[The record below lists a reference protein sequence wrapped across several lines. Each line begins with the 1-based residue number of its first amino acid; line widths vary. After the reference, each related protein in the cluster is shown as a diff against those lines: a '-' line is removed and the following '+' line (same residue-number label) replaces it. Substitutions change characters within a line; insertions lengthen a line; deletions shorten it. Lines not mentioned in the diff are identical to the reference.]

1 MANGLHRRNLTGTVV
16 TGQQRNGLVYL
27 ATLYLFLD
35 LVRPAFVWHFP
46 KVIAVIMVIAWIMKA
61 DKVRS
66 AQNVCFVLFV
76 AILAIDIV
84 VAENDYA
91 AVWTTYGMLMLLM
104 GVCIPL
110 INFTDT
116 LPKLRHVVNALL
128 VIFLYIALY
137 AIPHAGYGPAREEG
151 GQDENYVAA
160 AMNLAIPLAWFS
172 FLAEKSKWKKAC
184 FASLVCLFIFAIVV
198 GLSRGGLL
206 GLLCALGYS
215 VMKTRKKGIAL
226 SAAIAL
232 GGFLI
237 FAATTDFVKC
247 NKYGTA
253 TRSEGSDC
261 PFYWEH
267 MSTITQTSEGTADM
281 RFEFWQ
287 IATREFLSYPLTG
300 VGGGNFRW
308 RMPEFQSPEQI
319 EKFGRLLAYE
329 AHSTYFQLLAEM
341 GLAGCIVF
349 GLILLFTYRDYRHIE
364 RLSAKAAARAME
376 RGDEASNEDFKW
388 IQSYGRGLM
397 GGLLGYLVSVA
408 FLSALYYSHMWI
420 AMSLMVALRMIA
432 TRRIGEDGRPI
443 VLADAK
449 R

>member
-1 MANGLHRRNLTGTVV
+1 M
-16 TGQQRNGLVYL
+16 
-27 ATLYLFLD
+27 LYLFFD
-35 LVRPAFVWHFP
+35 LVRPSWVWHFP
-46 KVIAVIMVIAWIMKA
+46 KIIAVIMVIAWIMKSG
-61 DKVRS
+61 KVKS

-76 AILAIDIV
+76 AVLAIDIV
-84 VAENDYA
+84 VAENEYA
-91 AVWTTYGMLMLLM
+91 AVWFTYGMLMLLI

-128 VIFLYIALY
+128 GIFLYIALY
-137 AIPHAGYGPAREEG
+137 AISHAGYGPAGEGG

-160 AMNLAIPLAWFS
+160 AMNLVIPLAYFS
-172 FLAEKSKWKKAC
+172 FQAEKTKWKKVC
-184 FASLVCLFIFAIVV
+184 FASLVCLFIVAIVV

-215 VMKTRKKGIAL
+215 VMKTPKKGFAI

-232 GGFLI
+232 GGVLI
-237 FAATTDFVKC
+237 FAGTTGFVKC
-247 NKYGTA
+247 NKYGTE
-253 TRSEGSDC
+253 TTSGRSDC
-261 PFYWEH
+261 PSYWEH
-267 MSTITQTSEGTADM
+267 MSTMTETTEGTADL
-281 RFEFWQ
+281 RLEFWQ

-300 VGGGNFRW
+300 VGGGNFKW
-308 RMPEFQSPEQI
+308 RIAEFQSPEQI

-329 AHSTYFQLLAEM
+329 VHSTYFQLLAEM

-349 GLILLFTYRDYRHIE
+349 GLILLLTYRDYRHIE
-364 RLSAKAAARAME
+364 SLSAKAAARAME

-388 IQSYGRGLM
+388 IQNYGRGLM

-420 AMSLMVALRMIA
+420 AVSLMVALRMIA
-432 TRRIGEDGRPI
+432 TRRIGEDGSAI
-443 VLADAK
+443 DLVEAK